1 MPFYEDDLHFF
12 SDDQKH
18 LRNNKFTNQARLSFA
33 YIAWRVLSAQGIV
46 KYSLHFVFYFKRGDN
61 VKKNHIINVTTVDG
75 RML

>member
-33 YIAWRVLSAQGIV
+33 YIA
-46 KYSLHFVFYFKRGDN
+46 
-61 VKKNHIINVTTVDG
+61 
-75 RML
+75 